1 MSADKKARN
10 RMIYGSNEMMWRR
23 RTAMQMSVETN
34 KMPAQEYVIHARPP
48 HLDCVELMSGFNT
61 FTRVLTRHKGLV
73 KKHYKNQLNSTENT
87 QHQRVHSKVPYNV
100 IPLVGWCAVVLP
112 GSRSRWGGQSP
123 AAFLW

>member
-1 MSADKKARN
+1 MQDLPT
-10 RMIYGSNEMMWRR
+10 W
-23 RTAMQMSVETN
+23 TAWSLCQ
-34 KMPAQEYVIHARPP
+34 
-48 HLDCVELMSGFNT
+48 D
-61 FTRVLTRHKGLV
+61 LTLLQGCGKGLV

-87 QHQRVHSKVPYNV
+87 RHQRVHSKVPYNV